1 MSSVRD
7 GLAHLFLM
15 LQRHAEAME
24 RVSARRTQAHAP
36 TGLLVTGALLFAA
49 IAALAVVL
57 LLHAH

>member
-7 GLAHLFLM
+7 GFAHLFLM
-15 LQRHAEAME
+15 LRRHAETME
-24 RVSARRTQAHAP
+24 RVSVRTTPAHAP